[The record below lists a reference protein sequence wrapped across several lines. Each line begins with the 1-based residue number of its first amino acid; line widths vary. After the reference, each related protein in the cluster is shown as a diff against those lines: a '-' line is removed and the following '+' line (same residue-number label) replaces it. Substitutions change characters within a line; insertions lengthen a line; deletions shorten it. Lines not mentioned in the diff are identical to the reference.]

1 MLTAQAPLPDV
12 DELVRDVSPARRGEA
27 VRKLGVL
34 FAESAE
40 HFNAQ
45 HVALFDAVLK
55 CLLLEAG
62 SDVRADLAD
71 RIASLV
77 NAPPSVVRELVHDDV
92 IRVSA
97 PLLRAS
103 PLIDEPTLIE
113 IARMKGQPH
122 LLAISQRAA
131 ISENITDVILRRGE
145 REVVRSVA
153 RNLTAAFSVLGYSSL
168 VQRAADDG
176 TLAVAVGQRED
187 LPAPLLQQLLSE
199 SVDLVRRKMFQAAS
213 PARKAGLARS
223 MVDMVTDGDRPS
235 GKHDYADAQKLVGDL
250 HETGDLNQEAIAKF
264 ARERKFEETVAALAA
279 ISGLTVDAVDQIVS
293 GGKRDSILI
302 LGRALGLG
310 WATVR
315 PLLALRLALGR
326 NPSVTDVEEARV
338 SFERLSLSTAQRML
352 KFWKDRPKA

>member
-1 MLTAQAPLPDV
+1 M
-12 DELVRDVSPARRGEA
+12 
-27 VRKLGVL
+27 
-34 FAESAE
+34 
-40 HFNAQ
+40 
-45 HVALFDAVLK
+45 
-55 CLLLEAG
+55 
-62 SDVRADLAD
+62 
-71 RIASLV
+71 
-77 NAPPSVVRELVHDDV
+77 
-92 IRVSA
+92 
-97 PLLRAS
+97 
-103 PLIDEPTLIE
+103 
-113 IARMKGQPH
+113 
-122 LLAISQRAA
+122 
-131 ISENITDVILRRGE
+131 
-145 REVVRSVA
+145 A

-176 TLAVAVGQRED
+176 MLAVAVGQRED

-235 GKHDYADAQKLVGDL
+235 GRHNYAEAQKVVVDL
-250 HETGDLNQEAIAKF
+250 HETGGLNQEALAKF
-264 ARERKFEETVAALAA
+264 ARDRKFEESVAALAA

-302 LGRALGLG
+302 LGRALGLE

-326 NPSVTDVEEARV
+326 NPSATDVEEARV

-352 KFWKDRPKA
+352 KFWKDRPQV